1 MKNYKMLEEGLQGVT
16 NDNTLLALTHRY
28 LGVDIPSA
36 QKYLLKAAYEDDD
49 DLAKFLIIYSIES
62 GGGFGF
68 EAGELNYKMLNQLV
82 ERKYAPAIIY
92 YDMWPASSIEQ
103 LKEMEIPFF
112 FKLMYCVKRKDDP
125 DRSGREWLAHFGDAY
140 YQAQIAWFYGQRG
153 KRKEEHKWYK
163 KAAQQNNQ
171 SGLSQM
177 RRYYYTQKPN
187 LYKLLHYTKKARDI
201 VMYKRFGDVD
211 DKHII
216 YNVGKLFKNKISS
229 AFMPGYFASW
239 DPRPH
244 VQFFDRVVS
253 NCQYAT
259 CYWIWIA
266 KQHRVVKDVYLII
279 AKDIWESRLSE
290 PGIWDFESTCTRVEQ
305 PGWIQSGLVR
315 LAMFLRKFASDFIQD
330 E

>member
-1 MKNYKMLEEGLQGVT
+1 MLEEGLQGVT
-16 NDNTLLALTHRY
+16 NENTLLALTHRY
-28 LGVDIPSA
+28 LGVDISLA

-82 ERKYAPAIIY
+82 ESEYVPAIMY
-92 YDMWPASSIEQ
+92 YNMGIIFQ
-103 LKEMEIPFF
+103 LEEMKIPFF
-112 FKLMYCVKRKDDP
+112 FKIMNWVKWRDDP
-125 DRSGREWLAHFGDAY
+125 DRSGREWLARFGDANN
-140 YQAQIAWFYGQRG
+140 QAQIAWFYGQRG

-171 SGLSQM
+171 SGLSKM
-177 RRYYYTQKPN
+177 RDYYYYTQKRN
-187 LYKLLHYTKKARDI
+187 MYKVLDYTKHPRDI
-201 VMYKRFGDVD
+201 VMYKRFGETD
-211 DKHII
+211 DEHII
-216 YNVGKLFKNKISS
+216 YDVGKLFKNKISS
-229 AFMPGYFASW
+229 VFMPAGYFCSW
-239 DPRPH
+239 DPRSH
-244 VQFFDRVVS
+244 VQFYDRVVS

-279 AKDIWESRLSE
+279 AKDVWESRLSE
-290 PGIWDFESTCTRVEQ
+290 PGIWNFESTCTRVEQ
-305 PGWIQSGLVR
+305 PGWFQSGLVK
-315 LAMFLRKFASDFIQD
+315 LAMFLRGFASDMIQD